1 MVINLLLSL
10 QVILLSGYTTIQLS
24 ILPVN
29 SLSQHVDRMFGE
41 MNNVTTYKHIQI
53 FNLFKMA
60 E

>member
-10 QVILLSGYTTIQLS
+10 QVILLSGYATIQLS

-29 SLSQHVDRMFGE
+29 SLNQHVDRMFGE

>member
-10 QVILLSGYTTIQLS
+10 QVILLSGYTIQLS

-29 SLSQHVDRMFGE
+29 SLNQHVDRMFGE